1 VEVFGTINDGVVA
14 PGDIT
19 VKQGSE
25 VLIHLTNHGQAKTDH
40 YVYEVA
46 SYDQMYRWRPG
57 ETATLD
63 FVAEKSGMFPLLLDN
78 YHSPEDRQLQG
89 YLIVN
94 YDEAANSKSLLAYSK
109 RVQADMQ
116 MQAFKPSSIEMKNL
130 LEGEMEFLNYGC
142 NACHK
147 FGEDFNGPDLL
158 MVDKRR
164 NDQWLKEWIVDP
176 ESHMKDADIE
186 AMRQQY
192 KLAMPDQNVSDEDVN
207 KIITYLKLK
216 TEQIMKEQ

>member
-1 VEVFGTINDGVVA
+1 VVT
-14 PGDIT
+14 PGNIT
-19 VKQGSE
+19 VTQGSD
-25 VLIHLTNHGQAKTDH
+25 VRIHLTNHGQTKTDH

-57 ETATLD
+57 ETATLE

-164 NDQWLKEWIVDP
+164 SDQWLKEWVVDP
-176 ESHMKDADIE
+176 ETHMKDADIE

-192 KLAMPDQNVSDEDVN
+192 KLAMPDQNVSDEDVD

>member
-1 VEVFGTINDGVVA
+1 
-14 PGDIT
+14 
-19 VKQGSE
+19 
-25 VLIHLTNHGQAKTDH
+25 
-40 YVYEVA
+40 
-46 SYDQMYRWRPG
+46 
-57 ETATLD
+57 
-63 FVAEKSGMFPLLLDN
+63 
-78 YHSPEDRQLQG
+78 
-89 YLIVN
+89 
-94 YDEAANSKSLLAYSK
+94 
-109 RVQADMQ
+109 MQ

-192 KLAMPDQNVSDEDVN
+192 KLAMPDQNVSDEDVD